1 MINEKATGAIAAVA
15 FCRQGAGTRGFGLS
29 FVLMGNQWYDVLDT
43 FMKTMMKIANT
54 GQPTSDDRS
63 ALYCIGTN
71 KEDII

>member
-1 MINEKATGAIAAVA
+1 MAEKADAS
-15 FCRQGAGTRGFGLS
+15 GFLWP